1 MKTTLNTYEVANILL
16 ADEFANW
23 TRDEAFALAEYY
35 EQLEEDW
42 GEPIDLDVVAIRCEW
57 NKYSNMQEVRA
68 AYSNCPADDDDA
80 LEWLYDHAQVIHV
93 DSESLLVTQF

>member
-23 TRDEAFALAEYY
+23 TREEAFALAEYY

-42 GEPIDLDVVAIRCEW
+42 GEEIDLDVVAIRCEW
-57 NKYSNMQEVRA
+57 NSYSNMQEVRDN
-68 AYSNCPADDDDA
+68 YPSCPADDEDA
-80 LEWLYDHAQVIHV
+80 LEWLYDCAQVIVV
-93 DSESLLVTQF
+93 DDEALLVTEF